1 MCDLSRSERA
11 RRGWLFRSRR
21 VENFFPAAG
30 ENVHRKRPWEA
41 RIGLPRERG
50 DRPWKETL
58 GPISKQY
65 HALIAAEVKADT
77 RKLYSFEDLRKG
89 LTENLEGPGPRV
101 TMGLENFADERRAH
115 LLGTK

>member
-1 MCDLSRSERA
+1 MPTL
-11 RRGWLFRSRR
+11 
-21 VENFFPAAG
+21 
-30 ENVHRKRPWEA
+30 
-41 RIGLPRERG
+41 RERYLG
-50 DRPWKETL
+50 HVRKVATKWLNWKETL

-77 RKLYSFEDLRKG
+77 RKLYSFEDFRKG

-101 TMGLENFADERRAH
+101 TIGLENFADERRAH